1 MRLIR
6 IGSIGTR
13 PWVMSW
19 QKAVPSREAGEA
31 LPFKG
36 RVGWGWLSRQPE
48 QSAWQNRSVTEIH
61 PHPDL
66 PLEGE
71 GAKRSCVVI
80 GCRGTIVLI
89 ELARQLQRGGV
100 AVAGGQRLEVDRP
113 QRRFLHDVQQAFL
126 GQLENGQERDHNRSE
141 ERGVGKAGVS
151 TWRSRW

>member
-80 GCRGTIVLI
+80 GSRGTIVLI

-100 AVAGGQRLEVDRP
+100 ARSDE
-113 QRRFLHDVQQAFL
+113 RR
-126 GQLENGQERDHNRSE
+126 
-141 ERGVGKAGVS
+141 VGKERVS
-151 TWRSRW
+151 KRRCRGSSAI

>member
-1 MRLIR
+1 MTHPSRTRRSSDLWPWGAGASGGNRAGNWTGVRGWLAASRAASTMRLIR

-71 GAKRSCVVI
+71 GEI
-80 GCRGTIVLI
+80 GRAHV
-89 ELARQLQRGGV
+89 
-100 AVAGGQRLEVDRP
+100 
-113 QRRFLHDVQQAFL
+113 
-126 GQLENGQERDHNRSE
+126 
-141 ERGVGKAGVS
+141 
-151 TWRSRW
+151 